1 MNHGGY
7 AGAGRRGLAEE
18 EGKGEKERERLSLGE
33 KLLDSR
39 AILLAEQITKEV
51 AERVATKLLL
61 MDRESQTEPITL
73 YINSPGGDVDAGYG
87 IFDMARFVTAPV
99 RCISA
104 GLTAS
109 AAVIVLLAAPKELR
123 LSLPN
128 SRFLMHQPSTGVRG
142 STEDIQIEA
151 TEILKMSQRINQ
163 LIADETGQKVEKVEK
178 DTRRNYWINAEEARQ
193 YGLISR
199 IVSSKLELDGLSK

>member
-1 MNHGGY
+1 MNHGGDT
-7 AGAGRRGLAEE
+7 GAGLRGLAKD

-33 KLLDSR
+33 RLLNSR

-51 AERVATKLLL
+51 AERVTTKLLL
-61 MDRESQTEPITL
+61 MDQENQAEPITL

-87 IFDMARFVTAPV
+87 IFDMARFITAPV

-109 AAVIVLLAAPKELR
+109 AAVVVLLAAPKELR

-142 STEDIQIEA
+142 STADIQIEA
-151 TEILKMSQRINQ
+151 TEILKMRQRINE
-163 LIADETGQKVEKVEK
+163 LIADETGQEVEKVEK
-178 DTRRNYWINAEEARQ
+178 DTRRNYWINAEEARE

-199 IVSSKLELDGLSK
+199 IVSSKSELDGRSK